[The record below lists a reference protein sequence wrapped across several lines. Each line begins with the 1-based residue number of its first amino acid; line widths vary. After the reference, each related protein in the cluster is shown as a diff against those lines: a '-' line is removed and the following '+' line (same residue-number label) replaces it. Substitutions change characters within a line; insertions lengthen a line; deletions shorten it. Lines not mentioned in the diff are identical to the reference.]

1 MNLLE
6 MKRAMKMYEDQRKAL
21 ADAVANM
28 SADPTASMDDIRAK
42 KAELAEMEERITNLK
57 ARHDDLEA
65 REMADLA
72 AQKGAE
78 DVISGKDA
86 GIKAKAAFY
95 RAVLTGQAVDRKT
108 YEGLGAIPAAD
119 ADLGTGDKLLPTQLA
134 RELLIE
140 PFDVNPLRAVAHIT
154 NITGL
159 EEPKL
164 GYTIE
169 DADLADVT
177 DKQTANEIALEGDT
191 VAYGRLKAK
200 VMATIKDTVLH
211 GTDLDVVTKV
221 EGALRSALAKRE
233 KFFAFKS
240 ATDIYN
246 SGTPDSVHR
255 HMSFYDYTSYT
266 SASVLTYAIKAIT
279 AGSKYDAI
287 AACLGDLADEFSV
300 NAKVCMKK
308 SDYYGMI
315 KELVNDSDTLFT
327 SKPASILG
335 HEVIFCDK
343 ADIPV
348 VGDFDFYGINYDIG
362 TIFETDKDAKKGE
375 YYWVLTAWGDQQIR
389 LKSAFRLA
397 LVGE

>member
-1 MNLLE
+1 MTLFE
-6 MKRAMKMYEDQRKAL
+6 IKEKMATMKAAIL
-21 ADAVANM
+21 ADANWLAEKA
-28 SADPTASMDDIRAK
+28 ADPATDMKDIEEK
-42 KAELAEMEERITNLK
+42 KAHRDEMQTRYDTLKEQHDRMEAEQK
-57 ARHDDLEA
+57 AAVAAEA
-65 REMADLA
+65 VA
-72 AQKGAE
+72 
-78 DVISGKDA
+78 SGKVTAQDNLIA
-86 GIKAKAAFY
+86 AKAAFY
-95 RAVLTGQAVDRKT
+95 RAAIMGQAINTKA

-119 ADLGTGDKLLPTQLA
+119 ADLGTGDKLLPTNLA
-134 RELLIE
+134 RELLVE
-140 PFDVNPLRAVAHIT
+140 PFEVNPLRAVAHIT

-177 DKQTANEIALEGDT
+177 DKQTANEIAISGDT
-191 VAYGRLKAK
+191 VVYGRLKAK
-200 VMATIKDTVLH
+200 VTATIKDTVLH

-266 SASVLTYAIKAIT
+266 SATVLTYAIKAIT
-279 AGSKYDAI
+279 AATKYDAI
-287 AACLGDLADEFSV
+287 AACLGDLADEFAA

-308 SDYYGMI
+308 ADYYGMI
-315 KELVNDSDTLFT
+315 KELANTSDTLFT

-362 TIFETDKDAKKGE
+362 TNFETDKDAKKGE

>member
-1 MNLLE
+1 MTLFELKE
-6 MKRAMKMYEDQRKAL
+6 KMATLKAAIL
-21 ADAVANM
+21 ADANWLAEKA
-28 SADPTASMDDIRAK
+28 ADPNTKMEEIKEKQDHRDELQVRYDTL
-42 KAELAEMEERITNLK
+42 KAEHDRMEAEQRQAIAAKAVADGTVTAEQNLI
-57 ARHDDLEA
+57 A
-65 REMADLA
+65 
-72 AQKGAE
+72 
-78 DVISGKDA
+78 
-86 GIKAKAAFY
+86 AKAAFY
-95 RAVLTGQAVDRKT
+95 RSVLSGQPITQKT
-108 YEGLGAIPAAD
+108 YEGLGGIPAAD
-119 ADLGTGDKLLPTQLA
+119 ADLGSGDKLLPTNLA

-140 PFDVNPLRAVAHIT
+140 PFEINPLRNIARIT

-177 DKQTANEIALEGDT
+177 DKQTANEIALAGDT

-200 VMATIKDTVLH
+200 VSATIKDTVLH
-211 GTDLDVVTKV
+211 GTDLDVVTAV

-233 KFFAFKS
+233 KHFAFLS
-240 ATDIYN
+240 AAACA
-246 SGTPDSVHR
+246 SDSTHK
-255 HMSFYDYTSYT
+255 HMSFYNGTISQGVT
-266 SASVLTYAIKAIT
+266 TYEIT
-279 AGSKYDAI
+279 AKEGATMYDAI
-287 AACLGDLADEFSV
+287 VAALGDLADDYSV
-300 NAKVCMKK
+300 NARVVMKK
-308 SDYYGMI
+308 ADYFAMV
-315 KELVNDSDTLFT
+315 KELANDSEALFG

-335 HEVIFCDK
+335 YPVDFCDK

-397 LVGE
+397 IVNP

>member
-1 MNLLE
+1 MTIFE
-6 MKRAMKMYEDQRKAL
+6 MREKMAHLQAAIN
-21 ADAVANM
+21 ADAQYLAEKA
-28 SADPTASMDDIRAK
+28 SDPTVTMEDLNAKQAHMDDTQKRLDMIKAQCERAE
-42 KAELAEMEERITNLK
+42 A
-57 ARHDDLEA
+57 EA
-65 REMADLA
+65 RERLK
-72 AQKGAE
+72 AQE
-78 DVISGKDA
+78 
-86 GIKAKAAFY
+86 KAQGGSEQDNIIAQKAAFY
-95 RAVLTGQAVDRKT
+95 RDAIMGVVGKT
-108 YEGLGAIPAAD
+108 YQGLGAIPAAD
-119 ADLGTGDKLLPTQLA
+119 SDLGTGDKLLPTNLA

-140 PFDVNPLRAVAHIT
+140 PYDVNPLRSVARIT

-177 DKQTANEIALEGDT
+177 DKQTANEIALDGDT
-191 VAYGRLKAK
+191 VVYGRLKAK

-211 GTDLDVVTKV
+211 GTDLDVVTAV

-240 ATDIYN
+240 ATAIYN

-255 HMSFYDYTSYT
+255 HMSFYDYTTYT
-266 SASVLTYAIKAIT
+266 SATNITYAIKQCT
-279 AGSKYDAI
+279 GVTVYDAI
-287 AACLGDLADEFSV
+287 AACLGDLADDYSV
-300 NAKVCMKK
+300 NARIMMKK
-308 SDYYGMI
+308 ADYFGMI
-315 KELVNDSDTLFT
+315 KELANNSDTLFG
-327 SKPASILG
+327 KKEPSILG
-335 HEVIFCDK
+335 FPVDFCDK

-397 LVGE
+397 VATGE

>member
-21 ADAVANM
+21 ADEIAKM
-28 SADPTASMDDIRAK
+28 SADPTTAMDDIRSK
-42 KAELAEMEERITNLK
+42 KADLAEMEERIANLK

-65 REMADLA
+65 RELADLA
-72 AQKGAE
+72 AKKGAE
-78 DVISGKDA
+78 DVVSGKDA

-95 RAVLTGQAVDRKT
+95 RAVLTGQTVDRKT
-108 YEGLGAIPAAD
+108 YEGLGAIPTND
-119 ADLGTGDKLLPTQLA
+119 SDLGTGDKLLPTQLA
-134 RELLIE
+134 RELLVE
-140 PFDVNPLRAVAHIT
+140 PFEVNPLRAVARIT

-191 VAYGRLKAK
+191 IAYGRLKAK

-240 ATDIYN
+240 ATAIYN

-266 SASVLTYAIKAIT
+266 SASVLTYAIKTVEGAT
-279 AGSKYDAI
+279 MYAAI
-287 AACLGDLADEFSV
+287 AAALGDLADEFSA
-300 NAKVCMKK
+300 NAKVAMKK
-308 SDYYGMI
+308 SDYYAMI
-315 KELVNDSDTLFT
+315 KDLANNSEALF
-327 SKPASILG
+327 SGKPASVLG

-348 VGDFDFYGINYDIG
+348 VGDFDYYGINYDIG

-397 LVGE
+397 IVNP

>member
-1 MNLLE
+1 MTIFE
-6 MKRAMKMYEDQRKAL
+6 MREKMAHLQAAIN
-21 ADAVANM
+21 ADAQYLAEKA
-28 SADPTASMDDIRAK
+28 SDPTVTMEDLNAKQAHMDDTQKRLDMIKAQCERAE
-42 KAELAEMEERITNLK
+42 A
-57 ARHDDLEA
+57 EA
-65 REMADLA
+65 RERLK
-72 AQKGAE
+72 AQE
-78 DVISGKDA
+78 
-86 GIKAKAAFY
+86 KAQGGSEQDNIIAQKAAFY
-95 RAVLTGQAVDRKT
+95 RDAIMGVVGKT
-108 YEGLGAIPAAD
+108 YQGLGAIPAAD
-119 ADLGTGDKLLPTQLA
+119 SDLGTGDKLLPTNLA

-140 PFDVNPLRAVAHIT
+140 PYDVNPLRSVARIT

-177 DKQTANEIALEGDT
+177 DKQTANEIELDGDT
-191 VAYGRLKAK
+191 VVYGRLKAK

-211 GTDLDVVTKV
+211 GTDLDVVTAV

-240 ATDIYN
+240 ATAIYN

-255 HMSFYDYTSYT
+255 HMSFYDYTTYT
-266 SASVLTYAIKAIT
+266 SATNITYAIKQCT
-279 AGSKYDAI
+279 GVTVYDAI
-287 AACLGDLADEFSV
+287 AACLGDLADDYSV
-300 NAKVCMKK
+300 NARIMMKK
-308 SDYYGMI
+308 ADYFGMI
-315 KELVNDSDTLFT
+315 KELANNSDTLFG
-327 SKPASILG
+327 KKEPSILG
-335 HEVIFCDK
+335 FPVDFCDK

-397 LVGE
+397 VATGE